1 MYRFLK
7 SELEIRIYKMI
18 DRSIVSILIVLILD
32 NMAYGISIPFL
43 PLIFEERGLRV
54 YWTGITIGSFSIAYL
69 LVAPFFG
76 SIVDKFGHRNS
87 IVTGILI
94 MSVSMTLFGTIKYIQ
109 TNTHALIVSIIL
121 RCVQGKFYFSL

>member
-1 MYRFLK
+1 
-7 SELEIRIYKMI
+7 MI

-109 TNTHALIVSIIL
+109 TNTPALIVSIIL